1 MSIKNEFW
9 FEVTMRD
16 INGIPVMYT
25 VRAHNKDDAIR
36 KVIESSRFTLDDLIG
51 VDDILNQELYI
62 G

>member
-16 INGIPVMYT
+16 INHIPVMYT

-36 KVIESSRFTLDDLIG
+36 KVIESSRFTLEDLIG

>member
-1 MSIKNEFW
+1 MGTKNEMW

-16 INGIPVMYT
+16 INYIPVTYT
-25 VRAHNKDDAIR
+25 VKAVNKDDAIR
-36 KVIESSRFTLDDLIG
+36 KVIESSRFTLGDLIG